1 MKKLL
6 HLPFLA
12 AVSIGC
18 IYACN
23 KKTGGTNDPGTV
35 TPELT
40 LPSITADSVRN
51 VTTAGAT
58 FYGNV
63 PSNGGEALTD
73 RGVFFGASATPTE
86 NKTTATSYTTSGRFT
101 VDLKQLS
108 PNTTY
113 FVRGY
118 ATNSKGTSYSKDI
131 QFTTTGVPQAELF
144 TDTIFASGATT
155 LFAAG
160 KVVDTKGIAMREVG
174 ICLSKN
180 PNPTIADTK
189 IAATSSNDQNLF
201 LRFSNLE
208 PSTTYHIRSYGTNTY
223 GTTVYGADVT
233 VSTIARGNVTYT
245 LNQNANPT
253 DDEKAAYARIK
264 AAFDEALVYYNN
276 YTSITKHLTV
286 NYNPGVQTADAT
298 IAGNVRFG
306 PNTSYQR
313 TGTALHE
320 LAHTVGVGTHAV
332 WNQLIQGGVY
342 QGKNANKMLR
352 FMTGST
358 TETIKGDGMHFWPYG
373 INGANEDNGQEML
386 YITNVLIVQGM
397 KKDGLPSSY

>member
-40 LPSITADSVRN
+40 VPSVTADSVRN
-51 VTTAGAT
+51 ITTAGAT

-63 PSNGGEALTD
+63 PSNGGEALAD
-73 RGVFFGASATPTE
+73 RGVLFGASATPTE
-86 NKTTATSYTTSGRFT
+86 NKTTATSYLTSGRFT

-113 FVRGY
+113 FIRGY
-118 ATNSKGTSYSKDI
+118 ATNSKGTAYSKDI

-180 PNPTIADTK
+180 SNPTTADTK
-189 IAATSSNDQNLF
+189 IAATSSNDQHLF

-208 PSTTYHIRSYGTNTY
+208 PATTYHIRSYGTNTY

-233 VSTIARGNVTYT
+233 VYTIARGNVTYT

-264 AAFDEALVYYNN
+264 AAFDEAMIYYNN

-286 NYNPGVQTADAT
+286 NYNTGVPTADAT
-298 IAGNVRFG
+298 IAGNIRMG
-306 PNTSYQR
+306 SNQGYQR

-320 LAHTVGVGTHAV
+320 IAHAVGVGTHHI
-332 WNQLIQGGVY
+332 WNQLIQGGTY
-342 QGKNANKMLR
+342 QGYFANRMLR
-352 FMTGST
+352 FMSRNPA
-358 TETIKGDGMHFWPYG
+358 ETVKGDGLHFWPYG
-373 INGANEDNGQEML
+373 INGAHEDNGDEML
-386 YITNVLIVQGM
+386 YITNMMIVQGM

>member
-6 HLPFLA
+6 SLPFFA
-12 AVSIGC
+12 AAAIGC
-18 IYACN
+18 VFACS
-23 KKTGGTNDPGTV
+23 KKSGPAEEPPVV
-35 TPELT
+35 TPEIT
-40 LPSITADSVRN
+40 APSVNADSVSN
-51 VTTAGAT
+51 ITTASAT

-63 PSNGGEALTD
+63 PSNGGAALSD
-73 RGVFFGASATPTE
+73 RGIFIGSTATPTE
-86 NKTTATSYTTSGRFT
+86 NKTTATSYQTNGRFT
-101 VDLKQLS
+101 VELKQLT

-113 FVRGY
+113 FIRGY
-118 ATNSKGTSYSKDI
+118 ATNSKGTAYSKDL
-131 QFTTTGVPQAELF
+131 QFTTTGVPQAEVF
-144 TDTIFASGATT
+144 TDTVFASGAHT

-160 KVVDTKGIAMREVG
+160 KIVDTKGIAMKEVG

-180 PNPTIADTK
+180 ATPTIADTK
-189 IAATSSNDQNLF
+189 IAAASSSEQNLF
-201 LRFSNLE
+201 FRFNNLE
-208 PSTTYHIRSYGTNTY
+208 PATTYHIRAYGTNTY
-223 GTTVYGADVT
+223 GTTVYGSDVT
-233 VSTIARGNVTYT
+233 VTTIARGNVTYT
-245 LNQNANPT
+245 LNQNAYPT

-264 AAFDEALVYYNN
+264 SAFDEAVVYYNN

-298 IAGNVRFG
+298 FAGNVRFG
-306 PNTSYQR
+306 SNTGYQK

-342 QGKNANKMLR
+342 QGKNANAMLR
-352 FMTGST
+352 FMTRT
-358 TETIKGDGMHFWPYG
+358 PTETIKGDGLHFWPYG
-373 INGANEDNGQEML
+373 INGANEDSGQEML